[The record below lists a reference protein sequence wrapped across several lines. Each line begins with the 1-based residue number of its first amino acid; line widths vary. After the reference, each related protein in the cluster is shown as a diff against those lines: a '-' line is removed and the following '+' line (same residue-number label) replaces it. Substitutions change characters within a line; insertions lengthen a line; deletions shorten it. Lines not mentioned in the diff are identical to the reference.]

1 MWITYILHSIS
12 QSHAVPVTAWCP
24 PVGLESVVVV
34 VVVVSEVEVEE
45 VMVLRQCCSAAGLS
59 LTNNGEETCTA
70 V

>member
-1 MWITYILHSIS
+1 MPGVLQRDWR
-12 QSHAVPVTAWCP
+12 
-24 PVGLESVVVV
+24 GVVEV
-34 VVVVSEVEVEE
+34 VVVVSEVEVEV